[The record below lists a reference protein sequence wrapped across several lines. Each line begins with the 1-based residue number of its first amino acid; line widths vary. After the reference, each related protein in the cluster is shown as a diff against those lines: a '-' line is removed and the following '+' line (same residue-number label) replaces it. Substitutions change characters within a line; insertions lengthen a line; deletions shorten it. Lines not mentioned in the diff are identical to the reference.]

1 MSLRAT
7 DESLQ
12 DHTPQE
18 DPATLLLELSLGAQ
32 ADAAAELL
40 GADLAALTDLDENY
54 PQAVGQDA
62 YPTFAD
68 TADVLDTL
76 GGDTDGASAIADLVA
91 APLSLDSADTLTLPL
106 AEALDEGSALDV
118 YEPLPLQ
125 WTVMEGD
132 ISDVNIDDPVR
143 MYLREIGR
151 VPLLN
156 GELEVELATA
166 MEQGRYLSDTRKALE
181 GATGVEPTTTEIW
194 LAIYRKLCAGWPRVA
209 AIYAAMYGD
218 GPTPIC
224 RDVLAALTPTLKI
237 TDYGNPKRL
246 TPERYKALAEELG
259 ATIEQLDEAVRFRAV
274 EYQVLPKTVQRIMEH
289 STEWPDEAR
298 VEALLGERPAT
309 LARQY
314 DEIINRGE
322 VAQDRLTEANLR
334 LVVSVAKRY
343 IGRGMTMLDLV
354 QEGNLGLIRAVE
366 KFQHNKGFKFS
377 TYATWWIRQAITRAI
392 ADQARTIRIPVH
404 MVETINRVISTQRR
418 MMQELGHEPSSEELA
433 LKLELAPERVREI
446 MKISQEPISLEMPIG
461 EEDDSHLGDFIPD
474 EKALAPADAA
484 SHQMLREQVDDVLD
498 SLGERERRVLEL
510 RFGLDTGRS
519 RTLEEV
525 GKEFGV
531 TRERIRQIEAK
542 ALRKLRHPSRSKK
555 LKDYLE

>member
-1 MSLRAT
+1 MKQGIRSSHATNGSLVDLSQTEEIAVAMLDIVGDTIADDVEDMLGEELASLNGVANNYQQMIERDGYVSFDGPSGVLDAI
-7 DESLQ
+7 ESHGENGEAGEFAENGIAL
-12 DHTPQE
+12 T
-18 DPATLLLELSLGAQ
+18 Q
-32 ADAAAELL
+32 ADLPAVEPMD
-40 GADLAALTDLDENY
+40 GPTDLEEFD
-54 PQAVGQDA
+54 
-62 YPTFAD
+62 
-68 TADVLDTL
+68 
-76 GGDTDGASAIADLVA
+76 
-91 APLSLDSADTLTLPL
+91 
-106 AEALDEGSALDV
+106 
-118 YEPLPLQ
+118 PLPLQ
-125 WTVMEGD
+125 WTVIEAD
-132 ISDVNIDDPVR
+132 LADVNIDDPVR

-166 MEQGRYLSDTRKALE
+166 MEQGRYLTETRKALLA
-181 GATGVEPTTTEIW
+181 ATGQEPTSIEIC
-194 LAIYRKLCAGWPRVA
+194 LAIYRKLLVGWVGVGA
-209 AIYAAMYGD
+209 LYEAMYPGA
-218 GPTPIC
+218 TNTSC
-224 RDVLAALTPTLKI
+224 REVLAALTPTLKI
-237 TDYGNPKRL
+237 VEEHL
-246 TPERYKALAEELG
+246 HAVAALLDCKP
-259 ATIEQLDEAVRFRAV
+259 EQLDESVRLRAV
-274 EYQVLPKTVQRIMEH
+274 EYQLMPRIVQRSLDQDVPLPSE
-289 STEWPDEAR
+289 ER
-298 VEALLGERPAT
+298 VSVLLHDRPAT

-314 DEIINRGE
+314 ENMIHNGEAAQNRL
-322 VAQDRLTEANLR
+322 AEANLR
-334 LVVSVAKRY
+334 LVVSVAKKY
-343 IGRGMTMLDLV
+343 SGRGMTMLDLI
-354 QEGNLGLIRAVE
+354 QEGNLGLMRAVE

-418 MMQELGHEPSSEELA
+418 LTQELGHEPSSEELA
-433 LKLELAPERVREI
+433 VQLELPAERVREI
-446 MKISQEPISLEMPIG
+446 MKISQEPISLQMPIG
-461 EEDDSHLGDFIPD
+461 EEEDSHLGDFIPD

-498 SLGERERRVLEL
+498 TLTERERKVLEL

>member
-1 MSLRAT
+1 MDDLLT
-7 DESLQ
+7 DDLTDLSEGSNGYQQLIER
-12 DHTPQE
+12 DGFVSFDSPMADLDVVDTVTEPNGSGSEFDAAALVLDPINLPAVEIAE
-18 DPATLLLELSLGAQ
+18 DPAE
-32 ADAAAELL
+32 
-40 GADLAALTDLDENY
+40 
-54 PQAVGQDA
+54 
-62 YPTFAD
+62 
-68 TADVLDTL
+68 
-76 GGDTDGASAIADLVA
+76 
-91 APLSLDSADTLTLPL
+91 
-106 AEALDEGSALDV
+106 LDV
-118 YEPLPLQ
+118 YEPLPAQ
-125 WTVMEGD
+125 WTVVEGD
-132 ISDVNIDDPVR
+132 ITDVNIDDPVR

-166 MEQGRYLSDTRKALE
+166 MEQGRYLTETRKALLAE
-181 GATGVEPTTTEIW
+181 TGVEPTSSDICIT
-194 LAIYRKLCAGWPRVA
+194 IYRRLRDGWGRVGPV
-209 AIYAAMYGD
+209 YAAMYPD
-218 GPTPIC
+218 AGPTVC

-237 TDYGNPKRL
+237 TDYNNPNRL
-246 TPERYKALAEELG
+246 TQEQLKDLADSLEC
-259 ATIEQLDEAVRFRAV
+259 TPEQLDEAIRFRAV
-274 EYQVLPKTVQRIMEH
+274 EYQLMPRNVLRRLERSP
-289 STEWPDEAR
+289 EWPSDEEVLGLIAER
-298 VEALLGERPAT
+298 SALLT
-309 LARQY
+309 RQY
-314 DEIINRGE
+314 DEMVNRGE

-343 IGRGMTMLDLV
+343 GGRGMTMLDLV

-366 KFQHNKGFKFS
+366 KFQHNKGYKFS

-433 LKLELAPERVREI
+433 LKLELPAERVREI

-484 SHQMLREQVDDVLD
+484 AHQMLREQVDGVLE
-498 SLGERERRVLEL
+498 SLTERERKVLEL

-542 ALRKLRHPSRSKK
+542 ALRKLRHPSRRKK
-555 LKDYLE
+555 LEDYLE